1 MNSIDEKI
9 QKKSIELV
17 QLFIE
22 RVKKENVNTRV
33 KGVKA
38 TIIYD
43 EVLTSGSVAISLDCI
58 TEGIENDWK

>member
-22 RVKKENVNTRV
+22 RIKKENASVRV

-43 EVLTSGSVAISLDCI
+43 EILTQGSVAISLDSI
-58 TEGIENDWK
+58 TEGIENDRK

>member
-58 TEGIENDWK
+58 TEGMENDWK

>member
-22 RVKKENVNTRV
+22 RIRKENVNVRV

-43 EVLTSGSVAISLDCI
+43 EILTQGSVAISLDSI
-58 TEGIENDWK
+58 TEKE

>member
-1 MNSIDEKI
+1 
-9 QKKSIELV
+9 KKSIELV

>member
-22 RVKKENVNTRV
+22 RIKKENTNTRV

>member
-43 EVLTSGSVAISLDCI
+43 EVLTSGSVAISLDSI
-58 TEGIENDWK
+58 TEKE

>member
-1 MNSIDEKI
+1 MNSIDERI

-43 EVLTSGSVAISLDCI
+43 EVLTPGSVAISLDCI
-58 TEGIENDWK
+58 TEGIKNDWK

>member
-1 MNSIDEKI
+1 MNSVDEKI

>member
-22 RVKKENVNTRV
+22 RIKKENANTRV